1 MSKNSFYLISMELT
15 NAYLDN
21 TERIKEVIDDIP
33 EFKKIGVKPNKTVIN
48 ISMGKPIKMS
58 EMGTTLPAV
67 NDDDYFVNA
76 SISIVYNDVDLNLSS
91 AIMVSST
98 VEILN
103 SVEFTLENVDDC
115 INKNATSFLAPMVS
129 KITKVLNNLL
139 GEKDQTFTLPAS
151 IDMLDSING
160 KEIHTP
166 IK

>member
-1 MSKNSFYLISMELT
+1 MC
-15 NAYLDN
+15 
-21 TERIKEVIDDIP
+21 
-33 EFKKIGVKPNKTVIN
+33 
-48 ISMGKPIKMS
+48 
-58 EMGTTLPAV
+58 TTLPAV

-115 INKNATSFLAPMVS
+115 INKNAASFLAPMVS